1 MSEKFKNWAKNLGDD
16 IKRDIAEFAANEA
29 TRARDDIRQKV
40 IQEGWTGQHSAF
52 EAHGTSA
59 TTRNDIEAPEPAADN
74 VYSTIEHEEFNGTVW
89 DNEASQEMGDSG
101 IEAPEIE
108 APQIEEPDIDEPEIE
123 P

>member
-16 IKRDIAEFAANEA
+16 IKRDIAEFATSEAN
-29 TRARDDIRQKV
+29 RAREDIRQKV
-40 IQEGWTGQHSAF
+40 VQEGWASQHSAKETDNTSYGMSQEP
-52 EAHGTSA
+52 EA
-59 TTRNDIEAPEPAADN
+59 AADH
-74 VYSTIEHEEFNGTVW
+74 VYGTIEHEEFNGTVW
-89 DNEASQEMGDSG
+89 NNETSQEMDSSG